1 MNRQKQSKIWNFK
14 GPLLSW
20 KPFYTKLWNVWM
32 PSNGVPQQGGCCKS
46 IALICNIEWRAQ
58 GKGGETLICARCRW
72 FFLSYTL
79 TSANK
84 ITVHVILIVGYE
96 AKARP
101 LRRLKVLILKWPI
114 PWNQPFLS
122 TLCKVKIRGIG
133 HRSII
138 IIRKISENDKINT
151 FSHLSGINLL
161 TNQITALQFRIH
173 ICALLIYTRKT
184 FF

>member
-1 MNRQKQSKIWNFK
+1 MATVKWFSLAPWNFK

-32 PSNGVPQQGGCCKS
+32 PSNGVLQQGGCCKS

-84 ITVHVILIVGYE
+84 ITVHVILIVEYGE
-96 AKARP
+96 KARP
-101 LRRLKVLILKWPI
+101 PRRLKMLILKWPI
-114 PWNQPFLS
+114 SLADSVELAISLF
-122 TLCKVKIRGIG
+122 TLFELKIRGIG
-133 HRSII
+133 HRFT
-138 IIRKISENDKINT
+138 IRKI
-151 FSHLSGINLL
+151 
-161 TNQITALQFRIH
+161 
-173 ICALLIYTRKT
+173 
-184 FF
+184 